1 MSEKEHDHSQLVL
14 IRREWMAILSYAR
27 KIMIQIFGLF
37 VLSTGIFL
45 TIQANIGLAPW
56 DALSM
61 GINNFTPLTYG
72 QIVILTGLI
81 ILMINTGLKEKIGI
95 GTVLNT
101 LLIGVFVDGLQSLN
115 VFPEME
121 SFLGGCIVLVIGQF
135 ILCIGTYYY
144 IGVGLGGG
152 PRDSLMIGLGKR
164 FPNVPIGLI
173 RGLIEGTVLFIG
185 WLLGAKIGIGT
196 VISVF
201 GIGFLLEF
209 TFKLFH
215 FDVKSI
221 EHESVQDVIQKT
233 FTRSLPKLDEEGK
246 QL

>member
-1 MSEKEHDHSQLVL
+1 
-14 IRREWMAILSYAR
+14 MAILSYLR
-27 KIMIQIFGLF
+27 KIVIQIFGLF
-37 VLSTGIFL
+37 VLSTGILL

-61 GINNFTPLTYG
+61 GINNYTSLSYG
-72 QIVILTGLI
+72 QIVIITGLI
-81 ILMINTGLKEKIGI
+81 ILVVNVSLKEKIGI
-95 GTVLNT
+95 GTILNT
-101 LLIGVFVDGLQSLN
+101 LLVGVFVDELQSLN
-115 VFPEME
+115 VFPEMK
-121 SFLGGCIVLVIGQF
+121 SFLGGFIVLIVGQF
-135 ILCIGTYYY
+135 ILCLGTYYY

-152 PRDSLMIGLGKR
+152 PRDGLMIALGKR
-164 FPNVPIGLI
+164 FPKVPIGLV
-173 RGLIEGTVLFIG
+173 RGLIEGSVLLIG
-185 WLLGAKIGIGT
+185 WLLGAKVGIGT

-221 EHESVQDVIQKT
+221 EHESIQDVVQKVS
-233 FTRSLPKLDEEGK
+233 TRTLPKLDEEGN